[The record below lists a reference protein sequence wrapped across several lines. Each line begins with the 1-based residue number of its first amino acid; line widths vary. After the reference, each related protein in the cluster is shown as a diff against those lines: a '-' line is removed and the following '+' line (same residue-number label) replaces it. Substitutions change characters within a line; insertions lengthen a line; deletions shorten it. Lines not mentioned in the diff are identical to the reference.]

1 MIRLFRFTIFLFF
14 IIGSTFAQ
22 VYNIR
27 CQNKIVRGQI
37 LNITWD
43 LVHQPPAD
51 KTDNGDS
58 YVTWVSVDNPK
69 NHSNIG
75 YIMFLNTHA
84 KYFTWAVNVSPGLY
98 YISMS
103 KLESNHFLVLQK
115 ENDYKIINSGGHSYM
130 CLDKS
135 Q

>member
-1 MIRLFRFTIFLFF
+1 SHI
-14 IIGSTFAQ
+14 
-22 VYNIR
+22 
-27 CQNKIVRGQI
+27 
-37 LNITWD
+37 
-43 LVHQPPAD
+43 
-51 KTDNGDS
+51 
-58 YVTWVSVDNPK
+58 TWVSVDNPK
-69 NHSNIG
+69 NCSNIG

-98 YISMS
+98 YISMNN
-103 KLESNHFLVLQK
+103 LESNSFLVLQK